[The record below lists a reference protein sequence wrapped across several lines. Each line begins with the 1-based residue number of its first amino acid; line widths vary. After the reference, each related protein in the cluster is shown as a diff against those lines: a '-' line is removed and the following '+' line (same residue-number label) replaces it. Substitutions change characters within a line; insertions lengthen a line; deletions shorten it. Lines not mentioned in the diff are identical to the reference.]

1 MHTWLNGPNPQFMC
15 SKLFSTFI
23 KDMTDMSSNFKKYSL
38 TGQSSSPLLMD
49 SSKWLDWIECDF
61 NWLGLL
67 YIDGHVIWPIYSMA
81 KQVRLAMKLTNN
93 RYATVMS
100 IH

>member
-1 MHTWLNGPNPQFMC
+1 
-15 SKLFSTFI
+15 
-23 KDMTDMSSNFKKYSL
+23 
-38 TGQSSSPLLMD
+38 MD
-49 SSKWLDWIECDF
+49 LSKWLDWIEYDF